1 MNNFN
6 IIQKFKE
13 RCSHID
19 RVYWIIFGLLILI
32 ALVALHSASS
42 TLTNN
47 GSHLAP
53 VLHQAGYILAG
64 IVCAFGIQFIPTK
77 VVRVL
82 SYAALLVAIVLV
94 ALTFTETYGK
104 EINGARRWVVI
115 FGQQFQPS
123 ELAKISLLIV
133 VADLLSKI
141 KNKEDEKK
149 YFFITLGITGLVC
162 GMIMVSNLSTA
173 ILLGGIVFVL
183 YFLTRVH
190 IKYWGTT
197 LLITIILLFCGY
209 WYVEKQYVI
218 PDKKVEGV
226 MKRATVWAKRVDS
239 MVAEWKAPTEENYSM
254 EGNNYQRTIAVIAV
268 AHGGASPLGVGPGNS
283 TERKFL
289 PQAFA
294 DYIFAIFAEEW
305 GIIGSI
311 ILILLYLAILFRSVV
326 ISRKYAD
333 FAAMLMVMG
342 LALMLTCQAL
352 ISMMVSVG
360 LGPVT
365 GQPLPLISRGG
376 TSAVITCIYFGIIMC
391 VAREQNQLRSRE
403 EESIRDS
410 LNNAPIIDIK
420 E

>member
-1 MNNFN
+1 
-6 IIQKFKE
+6 
-13 RCSHID
+13 
-19 RVYWIIFGLLILI
+19 
-32 ALVALHSASS
+32 
-42 TLTNN
+42 
-47 GSHLAP
+47 
-53 VLHQAGYILAG
+53 
-64 IVCAFGIQFIPTK
+64 
-77 VVRVL
+77 
-82 SYAALLVAIVLV
+82 
-94 ALTFTETYGK
+94 
-104 EINGARRWVVI
+104 
-115 FGQQFQPS
+115 
-123 ELAKISLLIV
+123 
-133 VADLLSKI
+133 
-141 KNKEDEKK
+141 
-149 YFFITLGITGLVC
+149 
-162 GMIMVSNLSTA
+162 
-173 ILLGGIVFVL
+173 
-183 YFLTRVH
+183 
-190 IKYWGTT
+190 
-197 LLITIILLFCGY
+197 
-209 WYVEKQYVI
+209 VEKQYVI

-311 ILILLYLAILFRSVV
+311 VLILLYLAILFRSVV